1 MGRTGDLGPWAEL
14 ELGEGGGGGERAGV
28 GMAARGSRRPAVLF
42 LALLALLVAVLCLG
56 GAAAQDDCSTMK
68 GRQCKKSLL
77 CVKSGKKKSMTCTP
91 AVTPEEQCAAVQK
104 KKGKRKLCTAQPVS
118 DSTGSCACS
127 KKKKCGACVYVPNPE
142 PTPGPPPSDDGVT
155 PIAPDAFDL
164 PSDSD

>member
-1 MGRTGDLGPWAEL
+1 MR
-14 ELGEGGGGGERAGV
+14 GERAGV